1 LGETALTVV
10 AAESG
15 YEPGRTLP
23 AAWYTEPAWLE
34 LEHDRIFERSWQYVG
49 WLGKLGSPGS
59 FLTTTVGRI
68 PVVVARDHDGD
79 VHALVNVC
87 RHRGSVVVPEACGSR
102 KTFQCRYHAW
112 TYNLDGTLRKA
123 PRLDDDA
130 HSDTSL
136 ALERLRFE
144 TVGPFAFVCADAE
157 AKSLSTLAAAW
168 PPLLGESGLEY
179 DDLVL
184 RESRT
189 YDVKANWKILAEN
202 FLECY
207 HCPVSHHGFSS
218 LIDLDRYEGTV
229 HSDAF
234 WHFGSSARADAVA
247 ANSHGIADLPPQRR
261 KLWNFVLWPNFMANI
276 YPGAGNISTNRLV
289 PLAADR
295 TLATYDFYFEPT
307 ATDRQV
313 QENIAFI
320 DAVQQ
325 EDIALCESVQRGLR
339 SRRLDRGRFV
349 ESEVFLDRF
358 VWQVARSMTGG
369 ESTAQP
375 LPAVV
380 SL

>member
-1 LGETALTVV
+1 LGVV

-23 AAWYTEPAWLE
+23 ADWYTEPAWLE

-49 WLGKLGSPGS
+49 WLGNLRSPGS
-59 FLTTTVGRI
+59 FITTTVGRI
-68 PVVVARDHDGD
+68 PVVVARGDDGELR
-79 VHALVNVC
+79 ALVNVC

-130 HSDTSL
+130 SSDKGL
-136 ALERLRFE
+136 ALERLRLA

-157 AKSLSTLAAAW
+157 AESLSTLAAAW

-179 DDLVL
+179 DNLVL
-184 RESRT
+184 RENRT

-207 HCPVSHHGFSS
+207 HCPVSHHGFSA
-218 LIDLDRYEGTV
+218 LIDLNRYEGKA
-229 HSDAF
+229 HSDVF

-247 ANSHGIADLPPQRR
+247 ANRYGIGGMPPHRR
-261 KLWNFVLWPNFMANI
+261 NLWNFVLWPNFMANI
-276 YPGAGNISTNRLV
+276 YPGVGNISTNRLV
-289 PLAADR
+289 PVAADR
-295 TLATYDFYFEPT
+295 TLATYDFYFEPS
-307 ATDRQV
+307 ATDHQV
-313 QENIAFI
+313 QENIEFI
-320 DAVQQ
+320 DTVQQ

-358 VWQVARSMTGG
+358 VWQVARALTDD
-369 ESTAQP
+369 ESTAQT